1 MGLFMNRFHVAT
13 MIGVVVTTLLASRVI
28 ALRTSRSAGPG
39 LLAKL
44 RFDIEWFL
52 RGARSCIDDWIAA
65 SIARRE
71 RDVAIPMRHG
81 RSERELSDPNP
92 DLGCIDGCCSQQ
104 DCLAKMTD
112 RSVIRATVENG
123 R

>member
-1 MGLFMNRFHVAT
+1 MNRFYAAT

-28 ALRTSRSAGPG
+28 VLRASRSASPG

-44 RFDIEWFL
+44 RFDLDWFL
-52 RGARSCIDDWIAA
+52 RGAKGRVDDWIAA

-71 RDVAIPMRHG
+71 RDAVIAMVDHRH
-81 RSERELSDPNP
+81 ERELNDMHPGH
-92 DLGCIDGCCSQQ
+92 GCIDACCSRH
-104 DCLAKMTD
+104 DCLARMTD
-112 RSVIRATVENG
+112 RSAACASGEENG